1 MWALGVIIVELFL
14 KTNRYFSSDNE
25 EKTIENQLK
34 IIFSK
39 FGIENIQKEEIQKI
53 IEDDINYEKY
63 KFKNEEV
70 IKNIEDKDAI
80 DLISHLLVI
89 NPKKRYTAEEVLNSP
104 YLSDYKDYENS
115 DVKIKDDI
123 IDYDNINDSL
133 ISKENFIK
141 IFAILKSR
149 I

>member
-1 MWALGVIIVELFL
+1 MWALGVIILELFL
-14 KTNRYFSSDNE
+14 KKNRYFSSDNE

-39 FGIENIQKEEIQKI
+39 FGIENIQEEEIQKI

-63 KFKNEEV
+63 KFKDEEV

-89 NPKKRYTAEEVLNSP
+89 NPKK
-104 YLSDYKDYENS
+104 
-115 DVKIKDDI
+115 DI
-123 IDYDNINDSL
+123 Q
-133 ISKENFIK
+133 
-141 IFAILKSR
+141 LKKF
-149 I
+149 

>member
-89 NPKKRYTAEEVLNSP
+89 NPKKRYTTEEVLNSP
-104 YLSDYKDYENS
+104 YLSEYKDYQNS

-123 IDYDNINDSL
+123 IGYEKINDSL

-141 IFAILKSR
+141 SFAILMSR